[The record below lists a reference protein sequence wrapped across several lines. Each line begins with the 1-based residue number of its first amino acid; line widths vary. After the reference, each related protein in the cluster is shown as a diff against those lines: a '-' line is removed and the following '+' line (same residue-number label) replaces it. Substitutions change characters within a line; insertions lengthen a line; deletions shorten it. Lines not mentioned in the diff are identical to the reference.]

1 MGTGDDFN
9 RGAGWS
15 APGLDQRAGLYPLR
29 VEAHIFAVVDRLAP
43 GVTSVVR
50 FARYYALYA
59 ALAAHAQ
66 RKDLDADA
74 CRRLLRRSEVLMA
87 AASIA
92 EERAGDG
99 PASAHGVDRI
109 EVLDDG
115 INVATAADEGQL
127 KSSYSPRLWGFWE
140 DYRGPSSSLDT
151 VITEGGVL
159 RPGRHECPTSVIQFF
174 EPLFEAVFENVV
186 STDRLGELRPFA
198 VQSATFPEGPWLRGP
213 FTATDGDGTHDPDA
227 WQPDDRR
234 RRSALRMIG
243 RTTEL
248 YGDRA
253 DLSWEEV
260 VRRAVAFG
268 DRPETDPLL
277 RDIPEILSWRGLLL
291 RHYSVNAWRRLWA
304 GLVRSIGRDEEGD
317 STRDDLRS
325 WLADPMDDVPL
336 REFMSGLP
344 ATTASGHPAAAER
357 QVLEDGDSED
367 QRTNVALLLVGARR
381 ARELTGE
388 ARTVFLGKPEILN
401 PEWVMR
407 RAEDFQD
414 RPMRDFAVQLVED
427 MLAQAQRVAL
437 AKMRPDKS
445 GRLRVFSR
453 VHERNGRFYKTSD
466 EGSGDLGLRISQLA
480 DFAWQ
485 FGLIDITEEG
495 VASMTDT
502 GHRLLELG
510 S

>member
-1 MGTGDDFN
+1 MTTLVEGP
-9 RGAGWS
+9 AWS
-15 APGLDQRAGLYPLR
+15 ASGLDQRAGLYPLR

-43 GVTSVVR
+43 GVSSVVR
-50 FARYYALYA
+50 YARYYALYA
-59 ALAAHAQ
+59 AFAAYSQ
-66 RKDLDADA
+66 REDLDAAA
-74 CRRLLRRSEVLMA
+74 CRWLLRRCEVLMA

-92 EERAGDG
+92 EERVGGG
-99 PASAHGVDRI
+99 PGSAHGVDGI

-115 INVATAADEGQL
+115 IDVATAANEERL
-127 KSSYSPRLWGFWE
+127 KGSYSPRSWGFWE
-140 DYRGPSSSLDT
+140 DYRGPSAVLGT
-151 VITEGGVL
+151 VVTEGGAL
-159 RPGRHECPTSVIQFF
+159 RPGRHECPASVIRFF
-174 EPLFEAVFENVV
+174 EPLFEAAFEDRV
-186 STDRLGELRPFA
+186 SEGRLRELRPFA
-198 VQSATFPEGPWLRGP
+198 VQSATFPEGPWLRGL

-243 RTTEL
+243 RAMVL

-268 DRPETDPLL
+268 EKAETDPVLC
-277 RDIPEILSWRGLLL
+277 DIPEVFGWRGLLL

-317 STRDDLRS
+317 SSRDDLRS
-325 WLADPMDDVPL
+325 WLADRMDDESL
-336 REFMSGLP
+336 REFMDSLP
-344 ATTASGHPAAAER
+344 ATMANDHPVAAER
-357 QVLEDGDSED
+357 QVLEHGDRND

-381 ARELTGE
+381 ARELTGQ

-407 RAEDFQD
+407 RAEEFQD
-414 RPMRDFAVQLVED
+414 RPIRDFAVQLVDD

-437 AKMRPDKS
+437 AKMRPDRS

-466 EGSGDLGLRISQLA
+466 EGSGDLGLRIGQLT

-495 VASMTDT
+495 VASVTDS